1 VADWIVEWLLIHVP
15 EDDLPARFLPGNYAT
30 GVTFSSGDLP
40 MEYAAKR
47 MDSHPELSLALLTIF
62 QDCLQLV
69 TLWIFAAKSSPSTP
83 EMKSAQQR
91 L

>member
-1 VADWIVEWLLIHVP
+1 MADYIVEWLLIHVP
-15 EDDLPARFLPGNYAT
+15 EDDLPVRFLPGNYAT

-47 MDSHPELSLALLTIF
+47 VDSHSELSLTLLTIF
-62 QDCLQLV
+62 QDCLPLV
-69 TLWIFAAKSSPSTP
+69 TLWTFAVKSSSSTP
-83 EMKSAQQR
+83 EMKSVQQR

>member
-1 VADWIVEWLLIHVP
+1 VVEWLLIHVP

-47 MDSHPELSLALLTIF
+47 MDSHSGLPLTLLTIF
-62 QDCLQLV
+62 QDYLPLV
-69 TLWIFAAKSSPSTP
+69 TLWIFAVKSLPSTP
-83 EMKSAQQR
+83 EMKSVQQK